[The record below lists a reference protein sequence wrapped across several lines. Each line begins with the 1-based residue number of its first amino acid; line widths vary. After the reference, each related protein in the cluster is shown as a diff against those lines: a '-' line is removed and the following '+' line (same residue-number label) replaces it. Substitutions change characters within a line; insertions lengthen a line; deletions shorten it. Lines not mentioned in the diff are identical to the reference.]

1 MQELKPASVKVRPK
15 DVMTMPIESYKIEV
29 STPKHP
35 KKGCGSEYRTAG
47 GNLTPRKTSRTKKK
61 KKIQEILSDV
71 THCVREV
78 FLLSQFGYRNVY
90 KPERTMP
97 DGTRSW
103 RDTPRHVPEIGIKG

>member
-1 MQELKPASVKVRPK
+1 MVQN
-15 DVMTMPIESYKIEV
+15 IEQQVAILLHG
-29 STPKHP
+29 KHQ
-35 KKGCGSEYRTAG
+35 GQ
-47 GNLTPRKTSRTKKK
+47 K

-71 THCVREV
+71 TRCVREV